1 MRNNQFNSHSDYYYR
16 GQDMESRRAL
26 TEKTEFKKEEIEA
39 ELRKEEKE
47 R

>member
-1 MRNNQFNSHSDYYYR
+1 MRNNQFNPHSDYYYR
-16 GQDMESRRAL
+16 GQDMESRRGL
-26 TEKTEFKKEEIEA
+26 TEKTEFKKEEIKA